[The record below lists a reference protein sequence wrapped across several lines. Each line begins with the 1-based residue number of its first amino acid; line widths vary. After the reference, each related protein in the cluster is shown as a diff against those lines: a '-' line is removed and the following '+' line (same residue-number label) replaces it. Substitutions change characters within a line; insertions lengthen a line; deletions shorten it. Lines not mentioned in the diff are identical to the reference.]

1 MEKYVK
7 VNRKVVVFLGLQ
19 NDRTQF
25 KDGCFLLWM
34 QDIMAFGNLIN
45 FQGILAQI
53 GAVALDGDAA
63 KEEQDGKCTHLLP
76 VATDE
81 RFIIEE
87 TPAENTEDSETGD
100 QEGSASAGEATDT
113 GSADEPTDKAAGE
126 EAAPA
131 ADGEAAPATDREAA
145 PATEVS
151 SQTNSE
157 EEKYE

>member
-1 MEKYVK
+1 MERYVK
-7 VNRKVVVFLGLQ
+7 VNRKVAEFLHLEK
-19 NDRTQF
+19 DRTQF
-25 KDGCFLLWM
+25 KDGNFLLWM
-34 QDIMAFGNLIN
+34 QDIMVFGSLIN

-63 KEEQDGKCTHLLP
+63 REEQDGKCTHLLP

-100 QEGSASAGEATDT
+100 QEDSASAGEATDT
-113 GSADEPTDKAAGE
+113 GSAGEPTDKAAGE

-131 ADGEAAPATDREAA
+131 ADGEAAPATD
-145 PATEVS
+145 EVS

>member
-1 MEKYVK
+1 MERYVK
-7 VNRKVVVFLGLQ
+7 VNRKVAEFLHLE
-19 NDRTQF
+19 NDRTMF
-25 KDGCFLLWM
+25 ADGCFLLWM
-34 QDIMAFGNLIN
+34 QDIMVFGSLIN

-87 TPAENTEDSETGD
+87 TPAENTGGRETGD
-100 QEGSASAGEATDT
+100 QEGSASAGEAADT
-113 GSADEPTDKAAGE
+113 GSAGEPTDKAAGE
-126 EAAPA
+126 EDAPA
-131 ADGEAAPATDREAA
+131 ADGEAAPATD
-145 PATEVS
+145 EVS

>member
-1 MEKYVK
+1 MERYVK
-7 VNRKVVVFLGLQ
+7 VNRKVAEFLHLE
-19 NDRTQF
+19 NDRTMF
-25 KDGCFLLWM
+25 ADGCFLLWM
-34 QDIMAFGNLIN
+34 QDIMVFGSLIN

-63 KEEQDGKCTHLLP
+63 REEQDGKCTHLLP

-87 TPAENTEDSETGD
+87 TPEENTGDSETGD
-100 QEGSASAGEATDT
+100 QESSGSAGDAADTESTGE
-113 GSADEPTDKAAGE
+113 SADKDAGE
-126 EAAPA
+126 ET
-131 ADGEAAPATDREAA
+131 APATD
-145 PATEVS
+145 EVS